1 MRKKTTQ
8 SKRPESQRGRT
19 SSKKPPS
26 KAELQHIKDR
36 IIYLRQEEYR
46 YILERDELKKK
57 IREETAWLKD
67 LNNSLELKERRIR
80 DTESEHKKY
89 ETDVKKRGIT
99 GKMLGISL

>member
-8 SKRPESQRGRT
+8 SKQQT
-19 SSKKPPS
+19 SAKKPPS

-36 IIYLRQEEYR
+36 IIYLRQEEYH

-80 DTESEHKKY
+80 DTESERKKY
-89 ETDVKKRGIT
+89 EADVKKRGIT
-99 GKMLGISL
+99 GKMLGLSL

>member
-1 MRKKTTQ
+1 MARKTTS
-8 SKRPESQRGRT
+8 SKRQT
-19 SSKKPPS
+19 SAKKPPS
-26 KAELQHIKDR
+26 KAELQRIKDR

-80 DTESEHKKY
+80 ETESERKKY
-89 ETDVKKRGIT
+89 EADVKKRGIT